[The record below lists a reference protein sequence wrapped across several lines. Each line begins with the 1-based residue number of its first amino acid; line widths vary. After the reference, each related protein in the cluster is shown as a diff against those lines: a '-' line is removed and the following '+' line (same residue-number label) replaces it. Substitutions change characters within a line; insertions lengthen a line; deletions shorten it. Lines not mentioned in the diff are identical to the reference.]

1 MQGLGRL
8 LQGGSQKKKMNY
20 RAKAILEHMRKYT
33 LTSDQLIN
41 MSDIEVMVHS
51 RESKRAMEKIN
62 QDFPSLEY
70 EFK

>member
-1 MQGLGRL
+1 
-8 LQGGSQKKKMNY
+8 MNE

-33 LTSDQLIN
+33 LTSEKLIN
-41 MSDIEVMVHS
+41 MSDIEVMAHG

-62 QDFPSLEY
+62 QDFPSLNY